1 MKVISNS
8 IQRNAKSARRQKA
21 SFPKESVEN
30 VDLYKPVLNKII
42 TTRLI
47 REIEFCSSFNDIP
60 FFFRSTSNLFFGLEI
75 VFFFILLI
83 RQKTFVDTTFFF
95 FLISGGCT
103 VFSTWISLI
112 RKLAVNI
119 VELTVVTCVLYTF
132 SFRCITAIFFN
143 LLSVSPIKQA
153 FSYF

>member
-1 MKVISNS
+1 MKFMKVISNS

-47 REIEFCSSFNDIP
+47 REIEFRSSFNDIP

-103 VFSTWISLI
+103 VFST
-112 RKLAVNI
+112 
-119 VELTVVTCVLYTF
+119 
-132 SFRCITAIFFN
+132 
-143 LLSVSPIKQA
+143 
-153 FSYF
+153 